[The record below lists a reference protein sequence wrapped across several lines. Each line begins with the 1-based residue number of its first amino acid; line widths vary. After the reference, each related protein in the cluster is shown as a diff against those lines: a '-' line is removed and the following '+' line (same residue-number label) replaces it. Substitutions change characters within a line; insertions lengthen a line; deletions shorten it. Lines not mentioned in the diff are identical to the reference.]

1 MCLMLKM
8 HKNPIKARFIIAS
21 PKPSIKSLART
32 ITIIFRLFSGQ
43 MQTYNDNCRFHT
55 GLNTLWVVQNNK
67 PVIDAV
73 NESMSL
79 INLRKQLLFQYL
91 TFLPCILN
99 CYKINFRW
107 YSIV

>member
-32 ITIIFRLFSGQ
+32 ITIIFRLFSRQ
-43 MQTYNDNCRFHT
+43 MQTYNDKCRFLT

-67 PVIDAV
+67 SVIDAV

-99 CYKINFRW
+99 CYKISFRW
-107 YSIV
+107 YLIV